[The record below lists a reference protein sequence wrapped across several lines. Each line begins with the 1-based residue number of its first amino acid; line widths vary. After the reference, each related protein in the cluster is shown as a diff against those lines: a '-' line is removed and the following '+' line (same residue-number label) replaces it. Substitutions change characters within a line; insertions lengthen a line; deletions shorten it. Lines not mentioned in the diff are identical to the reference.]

1 MNIEFLYFEDCPS
14 HAAALERLRDLLGQ
28 EDLQADLR
36 IVRVDTDEQ
45 AQSLRFP
52 GSPTIRV
59 DGQDIDPV
67 GAAANPVGL
76 SCRVYRTS
84 DGRFTPLPPEDLLR
98 EALRRAAARRTPD

>member
-1 MNIEFLYFEDCPS
+1 MKIEFLYFEDCPS
-14 HAAALERLRDLLGQ
+14 HAPALQRLRNLVEQ
-28 EDLQADLR
+28 ENLRADLC
-36 IVRVDTDEQ
+36 IVRIETDEQ

-59 DGQDIDPV
+59 DGQDIDPE

-84 DGRFTPLPPEDLLR
+84 DGRFTPLPPEDLMR
-98 EALRRAAARRTPD
+98 QALRRAAGQRTSD